1 MARFKKGDQ
10 ICVQWPNGHKASI
23 EIISVE
29 RHGYTFCRTT
39 DKGHK
44 YFRSFREISQ
54 GADRRNNN
62 LTDEVRSETLLCNS
76 CDMPIKANDEK
87 VRDPESDGEYMHV
100 KCAVEE
106 SENEGFDD
114 YMERRK

>member
-1 MARFKKGDQ
+1 
-10 ICVQWPNGHKASI
+10 
-23 EIISVE
+23 
-29 RHGYTFCRTT
+29 
-39 DKGHK
+39 
-44 YFRSFREISQ
+44 
-54 GADRRNNN
+54 
-62 LTDEVRSETLLCNS
+62 
-76 CDMPIKANDEK
+76 MPIKANDEK